1 MHMLVKETANVLV
14 GNGVEAVAVEEAKH
28 SAESKPQPARPSGRL
43 DSRRPDVAAS
53 PSRCVDRRRCS
64 LDVLPSRLAHGT
76 GGEESVGRERFLF

>member
-53 PSRCVDRRRCS
+53 PSRCS